1 VWKNDTK
8 HKDSEYDILSKSVI
22 DNFKII
28 VIAIEKQKNNKKKK
42 KKKNLEKLGYGC
54 GNF

>member
-1 VWKNDTK
+1 MWKNDTK

-42 KKKNLEKLGYGC
+42 KKNLEKLGYGC